1 MILSKQDTFCEAKTT
16 STTAAYTDV
25 LDFGKNGDDV
35 MRNLSWLLLV
45 TAAAAKSTLTVTWE
59 TSDYESFTDAGG
71 SASKTDLWSETIAT
85 ASLVKGGF
93 PVKDAPLPK
102 GLKRYN
108 RLKLQATST
117 AGEGETPT
125 YASISSYI
133 YSGRD
138 EGQPFVGL

>member
-16 STTAAYTDV
+16 SNTASYTDV
-25 LDFGKNGDDV
+25 LDFGNNGDDV
-35 MRNLSWLLLV
+35 MRCLSWLLLV
-45 TAAAAKSTLTVTWE
+45 TSAATKATLTVTWE
-59 TSDYESFTDAGG
+59 TSDHESFADASGRE
-71 SASKTDLWSETIAT
+71 SKTDLWSRTIAT
-85 ASLVKGGF
+85 DDLVKGGF

-117 AGEGETPT
+117 AGGGETPA
-125 YASISSYI
+125 YPGVSSYI